1 MTAIGSDT
9 ILAAFVLFCRIG
21 GCLMLMP
28 GFSSPRVPIQVRL
41 FLAIAVTFALAP
53 LVLPAVAPAVA
64 GASPFA
70 LARLIASETLTGALI
85 GLLGRLFFLAL
96 QTMATAASMAIGFS
110 TMPGAPIE
118 DTEPVGPMVSLITL
132 TATVLLFLM
141 EGHWEILRGLA
152 VSYRTLP
159 PSDGFAGQFGLIQI
173 ADRLAE
179 SFLLTLRITSPFII
193 YSIVV
198 NLAVGITNKLTP
210 SIPVYFI
217 ALPFVLAGGLFLL
230 YVTIGEMLRQFLAGF
245 TAWLAGG

>member
-1 MTAIGSDT
+1 VTALGPDT
-9 ILAAFVLFCRIG
+9 ILAAFILFCRIG

-28 GFSSPRVPIQVRL
+28 GFSSPRVPMQVRL
-41 FLAIAVTFALAP
+41 FLAIAVTLALAP
-53 LVLPAVAPAVA
+53 LVLPAVSPSVA

-70 LARLIASETLTGALI
+70 LGRLIVSETLTGALI

-110 TMPGAPIE
+110 TMPGAPVE

-132 TATVLLFLM
+132 TATVLLFTM
-141 EGHWEILRGLA
+141 DGHWEVLRGLA
-152 VSYRTLP
+152 MSYRTLP
-159 PSDGFAGQFGLIQI
+159 PAEGFAGQFGLIQL

-198 NLAVGITNKLTP
+198 NLAVGVINKLTP
-210 SIPVYFI
+210 AIPVYFI
-217 ALPFVLAGGLFLL
+217 ALPFILAGGLFLL
-230 YVTIGEMLRQFLAGF
+230 YVTIGEMLRLFMAGF
-245 TAWLAGG
+245 GSWLAGG